1 MQMKGIYLLLLSW
14 LGLQCPGG
22 TVQCNSPGAR
32 LNPASVPDLAP
43 ATGMEVRKLELS
55 RPELSSEAYLIHS
68 PEKDRP
74 DYIEVPEEEMQR
86 LKAKGRLRILSLVVP
101 VALPQHLYWEE
112 GSSPCP
118 LEPGGVLAPI
128 PQGSLCP
135 GLHRV
140 MVKNM
145 WFGYGSLQHCLTDHS
160 STTASQDVAASDRG
174 QK

>member
-1 MQMKGIYLLLLSW
+1 M
-14 LGLQCPGG
+14 
-22 TVQCNSPGAR
+22 QCNSPGAR

-86 LKAKGRLRILSLVVP
+86 LKAKGRLRSLSLVVP

-118 LEPGGVLAPI
+118 LEPGGVLAPV